1 MADREPILDP
11 SSVDFDKV
19 IANIEEIQQCIPQ
32 RFEMEQLTAI
42 LIADMERRICVG
54 YKDVTSSE
62 FWVRGHMPGMP
73 LMPGVIM
80 CEAAAQLAAYLV
92 GKNRIFGDSVLGFAG
107 LDDVHFRG
115 TVQPGDR
122 LLLMIK
128 QLRFRPRAMITCQF
142 QGFVRGEM
150 VFEGKLKAVP
160 LPQERLVL
168 DNTES
173 P

>member
-1 MADREPILDP
+1 LADREPILDP
-11 SSVDFDKV
+11 SSIDFDTV
-19 IANIEEIQQCIPQ
+19 IADMEEIRRCIPH

-42 LIADMERRICVG
+42 LIADLESRICVG

-62 FWVRGHMPGMP
+62 FWVSGHMPGMP

-92 GKNRIFGDSVLGFAG
+92 GKHKWFGDSVLGFAG
-107 LDDVHFRG
+107 LNDVHFRG

-128 QLRFRPRAMITCQF
+128 QLRFRPKAMITCKF
-142 QGFVRGEM
+142 QGFVDGEM
-150 VFEGKLKAVP
+150 VFDGKLKAVP
-160 LPQERLVL
+160 LPKDRLVQ
-168 DNTES
+168 DDAATA
-173 P
+173 